1 MRLFY
6 ILLIIF
12 SGLYLL
18 IQTVAWLF
26 FGRRFF
32 PDAGELFRNKKD
44 RNLWQTVFPKDMLRL
59 IIVIFVAGI
68 VGLLT
73 DAAGLEGW
81 MTMPIGAVA
90 GIVVNFM
97 ISTIWVPVYDKIHKS
112 GEPSDEELGGISAR
126 VIENIDEENFGVI
139 SLKHGTKSYLM
150 RAVTANGRTLPKGT
164 AVIVIYAQDSC
175 CFVESEEHFFD
186 VLFEDEKEEKKE
198 KEKEEDRKASSK
210 TAEDRNKRHSKAKKN
225 AKLSKKDK
233 YKKVDL

>member
-6 ILLIIF
+6 ILLIIL
-12 SGLYLL
+12 SGVYLL
-18 IQTVAWLF
+18 VQTVAWLF
-26 FGRRFF
+26 FGKRFF

-44 RNLWQTVFPKDMLRL
+44 KNLWQTVFPKDMLRL

-97 ISTIWVPVYDKIHKS
+97 INTVWVPIYDKIHMS
-112 GEPSDEELGGISAR
+112 GEPSDEELEGISAR
-126 VIENIDEENFGVI
+126 VIENIDEDNFGVI
-139 SLKHGTKSYLM
+139 SLRHGAKSYLM

-164 AVIVIYAQDSC
+164 AVIVIYAQDGC

-186 VLFEDEKEEKKE
+186 VLFEEEKKE
-198 KEKEEDRKASSK
+198 EEKEEDRKPSSK
-210 TAEDRNKRHSKAKKN
+210 TAEDKNKRHSKAKKK